1 MNTYYEILGIS
12 IDASME
18 EIKKAFRKLSLKYHP
33 DKCNDQDSNS
43 KFQRINEAYE
53 TLYDIEKR
61 KIYDLNQ
68 RISPKSYQE
77 NVNINNLFENLF
89 NMNLNK
95 QTTDANIF
103 SSDHIVNQ
111 LQKPAPLIE
120 TIIINFEQ
128 TYFKQTIPLEIE
140 RTIVEEKGKVTEKE
154 RIYVDIEEG
163 IDENEMI
170 ILRNK
175 GNINHLGVQG
185 DIKVFVKINNK
196 TEFKRNG
203 LNIEISKDISL
214 KNALCG
220 FSFTIDHINGKNYKL
235 NNEKGKII
243 YPHFVKT
250 ISNLGF
256 KRGNQTGNM
265 CVRFNV
271 IFPKSMDKEK
281 IEKLNELLPD

>member
-12 IDASME
+12 RDASME

-77 NVNINNLFENLF
+77 NVNISNLFENLF

-95 QTTDANIF
+95 QTSDSNIF
-103 SSDHIVNQ
+103 PNDHIVNQ

-140 RTIVEEKGKVTEKE
+140 RSIVEEKGKVKEKE

-214 KNALCG
+214 KNSLCG

-235 NNEKGKII
+235 NNEKGNII

-250 ISNLGF
+250 IPNLGF

-271 IFPKSMDKEK
+271 IFPKSIDKEK
-281 IEKLNELLPD
+281 IEKLKELLPD

>member
-12 IDASME
+12 RDASME

-77 NVNINNLFENLF
+77 NVNISNLFENLF

-95 QTTDANIF
+95 QSSDSNIF
-103 SSDHIVNQ
+103 SNDHIVNQ

-140 RTIVEEKGKVTEKE
+140 RSIVEEKGKVKEKE

-203 LNIEISKDISL
+203 LNIEISKDINL

-235 NNEKGKII
+235 NNEKGNII
-243 YPHFVKT
+243 FPHFVKT
-250 ISNLGF
+250 IPKLGF
-256 KRGNQTGNM
+256 KRGNQIGNM

-271 IFPKSMDKEK
+271 IFPKSIDKEK
-281 IEKLNELLPD
+281 IEKLKELLPD

>member
-1 MNTYYEILGIS
+1 MNTYYETLGIS
-12 IDASME
+12 RDASME

-43 KFQRINEAYE
+43 KFQKINEAYE

-77 NVNINNLFENLF
+77 NVNISNLFENLF

-95 QTTDANIF
+95 QTSDSNIF
-103 SSDHIVNQ
+103 STDHIVNQ

-140 RTIVEEKGKVTEKE
+140 RSIVEEKGKVIEKE

-235 NNEKGKII
+235 NNEKGNII

-250 ISNLGF
+250 IPNLGF
-256 KRGNQTGNM
+256 KRGNQIGNM

-271 IFPKSMDKEK
+271 LFPKSIDKVK
-281 IEKLNELLPD
+281 IEKLKEILPD